1 MAKKKMIA
9 PLKVNRV
16 GAPNKPSAE
25 KKDPNTGIT
34 QLQKDWIQKEAD
46 GRGVARTDIMR
57 EAVEMYITAIESQ
70 RGDSIVSELFDG
82 NLKTKTQEK

>member
-1 MAKKKMIA
+1 MANKKMIP

-57 EAVEMYITAIESQ
+57 EAVEMYITAVESQ

-82 NLKTKTQEK
+82 SKVVENKSK